1 MFGHAPSLVHHCQVE
16 APELSPM
23 TNCAS
28 EVATLDDLRDFVERT
43 ICERKHL
50 VTGAFQFDEMIVER
64 HGKPCGLHFT
74 LSGPR
79 AVQFSAI
86 WDAIR
91 HTILF
96 YDCTGKRLHR
106 ADLPKPSQLHFEL
119 ASGRREAICG

>member
-1 MFGHAPSLVHHCQVE
+1 MI
-16 APELSPM
+16 
-23 TNCAS
+23 NCVS
-28 EVATLDDLRDFVERT
+28 EIATLDDLRDFVEWT

-50 VTGAFQFDEMIVER
+50 VIGAFQFDEMIIER

-96 YDCTGKRLHR
+96 YDCTGERLHR
-106 ADLPKPSQLHFEL
+106 ADLPKPSQLHFDL

>member
-1 MFGHAPSLVHHCQVE
+1 
-16 APELSPM
+16 M
-23 TNCAS
+23 TNCISEIAS
-28 EVATLDDLRDFVERT
+28 LNDLRDFVERT
-43 ICERKHL
+43 ICELKQL
-50 VTGAFQFDEMIVER
+50 VIGAFQFDEIVVER
-64 HGKPCGLHFT
+64 HGKPCGLQFT

-106 ADLPKPSQLHFEL
+106 FDLPKPSQLHFEL
-119 ASGRREAICG
+119 ASRRREVICG

>member
-1 MFGHAPSLVHHCQVE
+1 
-16 APELSPM
+16 M

-28 EVATLDDLRDFVERT
+28 ELSTLDDLRAFVERT
-43 ICERKHL
+43 ICELKHL
-50 VTGAFQFDEMIVER
+50 VIGAFGFDETIVER
-64 HGKPCGLHFT
+64 HGEPCGLQFT

-96 YDCTGKRLHR
+96 YDCTGERFHR
-106 ADLPKPSQLHFEL
+106 IDLSKASQLHYEL
-119 ASGRREAICG
+119 ASGRREATCG

>member
-23 TNCAS
+23 TICVS
-28 EVATLDDLRDFVERT
+28 EIATLNDLRDFVERT
-43 ICERKHL
+43 ICERKQL
-50 VTGAFQFDEMIVER
+50 VIGAFQFDEMIVER

-96 YDCTGKRLHR
+96 YDCCGKRLHANAR
-106 ADLPKPSQLHFEL
+106 PKD
-119 ASGRREAICG
+119 C